1 MRWWRDPTVV
11 IVLLFKKKKK
21 TILCIEGFKG
31 EKMQILEVIP
41 NSWKLCL
48 FK

>member
-1 MRWWRDPTVV
+1 MVEGPHRGYCAS
-11 IVLLFKKKKK
+11 FKKKKK